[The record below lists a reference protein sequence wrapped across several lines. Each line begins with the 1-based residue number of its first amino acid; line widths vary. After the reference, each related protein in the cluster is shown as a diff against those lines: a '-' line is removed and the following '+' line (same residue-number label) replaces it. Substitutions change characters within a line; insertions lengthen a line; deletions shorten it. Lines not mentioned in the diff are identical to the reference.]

1 MATATINYL
10 GELRTNCEHLQ
21 SGTTIVTDA
30 PTDNMGK
37 GEAFSPTDLLS
48 TSLVSCMLTTMGI
61 VAQRE
66 NIPFPNASAEMT
78 KVMASNP
85 RRVAQI
91 VISIR
96 MPKVT
101 YTDQQ
106 KKVLEDTAYNC
117 PVAKSLNSDVKQEI
131 TFEY

>member
-1 MATATINYL
+1 
-10 GELRTNCEHLQ
+10 
-21 SGTTIVTDA
+21 
-30 PTDNMGK
+30 MGK
-37 GEAFSPTDLLS
+37 WEAFSPTDLLS